1 MISGKRNILKEN
13 KNKFECLFFN
23 ILYSLSKLYLRKKK
37 SDNYHIYIL
46 NMKHNFKGTFSK
58 INTAK
63 TAPLKINPNIIHRK
77 IE

>member
-1 MISGKRNILKEN
+1 MFIFLIYCTVYQSYIWE
-13 KNKFECLFFN
+13 
-23 ILYSLSKLYLRKKK
+23 KK

-77 IE
+77 IEWIKKILMYTVNTLV